1 MRHKHFITELLG
13 FSAGF
18 FDSLLRSV
26 VDEQKLREKFIEL
39 ACLEGGERILD
50 VGCGTG
56 SLDLMA
62 VEILDGGSI
71 CGVDI
76 SPRMMKVSKEKAEK
90 SGYEIDYRVGSS
102 TKLPYSD
109 NEFDVIF
116 TSLMYHHL
124 DYEEKLK
131 TLREIHR
138 VLKKNGRYIS
148 VEFGGFPS
156 GGFHKVMKSASS
168 SSILHGLYPSQLIE
182 KAGFCVFS
190 ELDGPLLARH
200 HETKY
205 RVLMKEKTFT
215 QGRKTW

>member
-1 MRHKHFITELLG
+1 MRHKHFITRLLDY
-13 FSAGF
+13 SAKF
-18 FDSLLRSV
+18 YNPALRLT
-26 VDEQKLREKFIEL
+26 VDEQKLREKSIEL
-39 ACLEGGERILD
+39 ARLDGNERILD

-56 SLDLMA
+56 SLDLMVA
-62 VEILDGGSI
+62 EIVDGGSI
-71 CGVDI
+71 CGIDI
-76 SPRMMKVSKEKAEK
+76 SPKMVEVSKEKAEK

-168 SSILHGLYPSQLIE
+168 SGILHGLYPSQLIE
-182 KAGFCVFS
+182 KAGFHVLIK
-190 ELDGPLLARH
+190 LDGPLLARH